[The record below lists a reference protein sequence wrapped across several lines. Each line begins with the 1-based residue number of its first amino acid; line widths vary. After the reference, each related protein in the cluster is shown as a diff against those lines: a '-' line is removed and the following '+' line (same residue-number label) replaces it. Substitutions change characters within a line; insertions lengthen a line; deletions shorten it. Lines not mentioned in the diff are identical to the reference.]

1 MLKAAVLL
9 QSEEGCTFAPTLT
22 SKARHAPKND
32 KRPVRSFIYRH
43 QNIIN
48 ISHCR
53 RLIQVH
59 LRLTERGKLYNE
71 SIEQLRERMGKFD
84 DEGNRLFTP
93 AINRDSTRSVNHSFS
108 SAQSPVALAGD
119 LNAQS
124 FNDGASSV
132 GGQSHSHSH
141 RGADGASTAAADE
154 FLYQDARDREE
165 RFRVRERALQAQ
177 IESKA
182 AASKINS
189 SSIVL
194 LRRKA
199 VSFIIIC
206 CFCPIVELDFSYSFR
221 RCWYCC
227 CSVQDRDAKSAFKV
241 LTGKGEEEGNEDHYL
256 GKKVLMKIEDAVF
269 THRNCIFIVQ
279 ASTTCRASCIW
290 SWAAQEN
297 GPKSRFL
304 ATPIPSGLCS
314 TRSRY
319 FLCQL
324 LRSPFCVALMIIS
337 VLF

>member
-9 QSEEGCTFAPTLT
+9 QSEEGCTFAPVLT

-32 KRPVRSFIYRH
+32 KRPVRSFMCRLYTIVY
-43 QNIIN
+43 
-48 ISHCR
+48 ISFRFC
-53 RLIQVH
+53 LIQVH

-93 AINRDSTRSVNHSFS
+93 AINKDSTRSVNHSFS

-124 FNDGASSV
+124 FNDGASSI

-165 RFRVRERALQAQ
+165 RFRVREKVLQAQ

-199 VSFIIIC
+199 VSFIVSC
-206 CFCPIVELDFSYSFR
+206 CFAKLLCSSDGDFSYAFR
-221 RCWYCC
+221 CCYCTYTHT
-227 CSVQDRDAKSAFKV
+227 QDRDARSAFKV

-256 GKKVLMKIEDAVF
+256 GKKCFDENLRRCLYTPNMYLHHLGIDD
-269 THRNCIFIVQ
+269 VQ
-279 ASTTCRASCIW
+279 SFVHLELGGSGKW
-290 SWAAQEN
+290 SEEALSRHANTVWA
-297 GPKSRFL
+297 
-304 ATPIPSGLCS
+304 
-314 TRSRY
+314 
-319 FLCQL
+319 L
-324 LRSPFCVALMIIS
+324 LDTQQ
-337 VLF
+337 VLFMSTAEIPLSCRHM